1 MNACDDGGTKRAEIE
16 VLPMSDVNIS
26 EAKGVM
32 FYVDFSNVQIAE
44 GKKMCASV
52 TINGNDNR
60 SNGPANS
67 TGSAVG
73 YYFDGNSW
81 VQTTNVTSCRLEIPN
96 NFAGWIYVPSSS
108 FYDKVGGSALGDTFG
123 DIFLMSMRCY
133 TDGYVYSAEN
143 YIIFD
148 EIVFVK

>member
-1 MNACDDGGTKRAEIE
+1 
-16 VLPMSDVNIS
+16 
-26 EAKGVM
+26 
-32 FYVDFSNVQIAE
+32 
-44 GKKMCASV
+44 MCASV
-52 TINGNDNR
+52 TLNGNNNR

-67 TGSAVG
+67 AGSAVA
-73 YYFDGNSW
+73 YYFDGNAW

-108 FYDKVGGSALGDTFG
+108 FFDKVSGTALGDTFG
-123 DIFLMSMRCY
+123 DIFLTSMRCY